1 MSARRKVSAVE
12 LACLLQYQR
21 DYVRV
26 RDRLEEL
33 SSKRSNTESPHW
45 PLEETDAY
53 KAIRREYSAL
63 SDERS
68 ALRKKIAAIVAFPY
82 PTPEAVALRGFT
94 LSLAEAEKF
103 RADLANL
110 GIEVES

>member
-12 LACLLQYQR
+12 FACLLQYQR

-26 RDRLEEL
+26 RDRLEDL
-33 SSKRSNTESPHW
+33 SSKRSKTESPHW

-68 ALRKKIAAIVAFPY
+68 ALRKKIAAIVEFPY
-82 PTPEAVALRGFT
+82 PTPEAVALRGLT
-94 LSLAEAEKF
+94 LSLVEAEKF
-103 RADLANL
+103 REDLARL

>member
-1 MSARRKVSAVE
+1 MSARRKVSTAEV
-12 LACLLQYQR
+12 ACLLQYQR

-26 RDRLEEL
+26 RDRLEDL
-33 SSKRSNTESPHW
+33 SSKRSKTESPHW

-68 ALRKKIAAIVAFPY
+68 ALRKKIAAIVEFPY